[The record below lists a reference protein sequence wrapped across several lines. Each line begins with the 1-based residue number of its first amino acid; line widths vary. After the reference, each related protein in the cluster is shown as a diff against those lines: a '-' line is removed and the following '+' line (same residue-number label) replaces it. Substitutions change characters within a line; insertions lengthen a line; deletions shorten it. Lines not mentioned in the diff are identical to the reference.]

1 MHLYLM
7 RHGPA
12 EDESPSGRDQDRVLS
27 EEGKE
32 VVRTIVT
39 QWRADAADKLLQRKA
54 PHRIF
59 TSPYPRAKET
69 AAMVGAAF
77 NLQVEEDGTLAL
89 DDDALSL
96 VRRLERE
103 EVSHAILVGHE
114 PDLSRLYF
122 NLTGDGTTFQR
133 GTVVALTATRN
144 ETGMRYTLEWR
155 LNGS

>member
-1 MHLYLM
+1 M

-12 EDESPSGRDQDRVLS
+12 EDEAPSGRDRDRLLS
-27 EEGKE
+27 EAGKE
-32 VVRTIVT
+32 VVRSIVT
-39 QWRADAADKLLQRKA
+39 LWRADIAEKPLRREA

-69 AAMVGAAF
+69 AAIVGAAF
-77 NLQVEEDGTLAL
+77 NLSAEEDEALAL
-89 DDDALSL
+89 DEDALSV

-103 EVSHAILVGHE
+103 EISHALLVGHE

-122 NLTGDGTTFQR
+122 NLTGDAATFQR
-133 GTVVALTATRN
+133 GTVVALAGKRK
-144 ETGMRYTLEWR
+144 EASMRYTLEWR